1 MVILWFVCLSFFF
14 FFFSLLFDRKFGGG
28 KGGGG
33 GGLKKLEIKIKNNKR
48 MNKKI
53 GTEREPAFPNKLQT
67 AVSCQ
72 TKWRKM

>member
-1 MVILWFVCLSFFF
+1 MEGVE
-14 FFFSLLFDRKFGGG
+14 RK
-28 KGGGG
+28 
-33 GGLKKLEIKIKNNKR
+33 KKEKEKKHKR

-53 GTEREPAFPNKLQT
+53 GTEREPAFPKKLQT